1 MILYSIPVVSVTILL
16 GTSRSVSGK
25 IFKPKQE
32 AKAQVNDDASVETE
46 WDEAL
51 AAATEEELVDLA
63 GVCVYMCVH
72 VCTCVYVCVRVCKQ
86 HHT

>member
-1 MILYSIPVVSVTILL
+1 MILYSIPIVSVLVLL
-16 GTSRSVSGK
+16 GASLSVSGK
-25 IFKPKQE
+25 IFKPKEE

-63 GVCVYMCVH
+63 GVC
-72 VCTCVYVCVRVCKQ
+72 KQ